1 MPTKKIT
8 ITLEENTVDDI
19 DKLVKG
25 NKYKSR
31 SKAIQ
36 KAIEEYIKMAEKQK
50 LYDQIDK
57 LDEEE
62 EMKVAEETMEAVNE
76 IWDEY

>member
-8 ITLEENTVDDI
+8 ITLDDSIINGI
-19 DKLVKG
+19 DTLVRQH
-25 NKYKSR
+25 KYKSR

-36 KAIEEYIKMAEKQK
+36 LAVSEYLKKLEKQK
-50 LYDQIDK
+50 LYAEIDK
-57 LDEEE
+57 LDKKE
-62 EMKVAEETMEAVNE
+62 EMILAEDSLKAVNE

>member
-8 ITLEENTVDDI
+8 ITLDDGIINGI
-19 DKLVKG
+19 DTLVSQ

-36 KAIEEYIKMAEKQK
+36 LAISDYLKKLEKQK
-50 LYDQIDK
+50 LYAEIDK
-57 LDEEE
+57 LDKEE
-62 EMKVAEETMEAVNE
+62 EMTFAEENLTAVNE
-76 IWDEY
+76 IWDKY